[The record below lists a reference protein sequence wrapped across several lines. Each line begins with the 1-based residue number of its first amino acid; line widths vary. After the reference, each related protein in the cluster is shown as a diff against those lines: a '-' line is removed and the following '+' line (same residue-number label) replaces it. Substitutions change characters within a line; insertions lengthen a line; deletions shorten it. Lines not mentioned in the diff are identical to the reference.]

1 MKCALRKNGA
11 RFHLQT
17 RKDFS
22 RIVDLTVQR
31 IPGNNR
37 PKEWAFKIDSI
48 GGAGYHY
55 RQNNI

>member
-17 RKDFS
+17 RKGVS
-22 RIVDLTVQR
+22 RIVDLPVQR

-37 PKEWAFKIDSI
+37 PKGRAFKIDSI
-48 GGAGYHY
+48 DGAGYHY
-55 RQNNI
+55 RQNNR

>member
-22 RIVDLTVQR
+22 RIVHLTVQR

-37 PKEWAFKIDSI
+37 TKGREFKIDSI
-48 GGAGYHY
+48 DGAGYHY
-55 RQNNI
+55 RQNNR

>member
-17 RKDFS
+17 RMDFS
-22 RIVDLTVQR
+22 RIVDLPVQR

-37 PKEWAFKIDSI
+37 TKEWAFKIDSI
-48 GGAGYHY
+48 DGAGYHY
-55 RQNNI
+55 RQDNR

>member
-17 RKDFS
+17 RKGFS
-22 RIVDLTVQR
+22 RIVDLPVQR
-31 IPGNNR
+31 LPGNNR
-37 PKEWAFKIDSI
+37 TKEWAFKIDSI
-48 GGAGYHY
+48 DGAGYHY

>member
-11 RFHLQT
+11 RFHLQR
-17 RKDFS
+17 RKGFS

-37 PKEWAFKIDSI
+37 TKESAFKIDSI

>member
-17 RKDFS
+17 RMDFS

-37 PKEWAFKIDSI
+37 TKE
-48 GGAGYHY
+48 
-55 RQNNI
+55 